1 MDVWSGSCREG
12 GKDCA
17 EQSKRNSCIL
27 KLSLKQQ
34 LRKTKKSLVSIPVA
48 FMLRAEILF
57 PDKTPTNG
65 SINAVKNIKLMKNYW
80 QPSSARMRC
89 DGVLIVITSA
99 TN

>member
-1 MDVWSGSCREG
+1 MKFIVDGWSGSCREG

-65 SINAVKNIKLMKNYW
+65 SINVVKKC
-80 QPSSARMRC
+80 QA
-89 DGVLIVITSA
+89 
-99 TN
+99 